1 MKISNRLR
9 VWLVSSALVLASIV
23 GIYAWDGGAYVY
35 GENEYTAGAWSDN
48 PRYGLGTNG
57 RMFQEYGG
65 GNTYIQTVTD
75 GFAGRGTCVQGWMEY
90 GWCADNAHAG
100 LAGWSSQSDH
110 DLNVVPYGWYC
121 GSSRHYINGDYQV
134 TRHGCSYFQDPPN
147 CDNPQNSFDYNHC
160 PGSPIVIATG
170 GNQNYSLSKPADGVL
185 FDLDSDGVAE
195 QLSWTKPDADVAFL
209 ALDRNGNGT
218 IDNGTELF
226 GNYTTPGVPN
236 GFAALRTLGGIN
248 EDGQVDRDDALFAS
262 LLLWHD
268 RNHNG
273 ISEADELTPAADTL
287 SAIGLGYTYSSRR
300 DGAGN
305 LYSFE
310 GWAKR
315 AEAGKK
321 GKDNPSKDEWKTRG
335 AREFRIYDV
344 FLVRAN

>member
-1 MKISNRLR
+1 
-9 VWLVSSALVLASIV
+9 
-23 GIYAWDGGAYVY
+23 
-35 GENEYTAGAWSDN
+35 
-48 PRYGLGTNG
+48 
-57 RMFQEYGG
+57 
-65 GNTYIQTVTD
+65 
-75 GFAGRGTCVQGWMEY
+75 
-90 GWCADNAHAG
+90 
-100 LAGWSSQSDH
+100 
-110 DLNVVPYGWYC
+110 
-121 GSSRHYINGDYQV
+121 
-134 TRHGCSYFQDPPN
+134 
-147 CDNPQNSFDYNHC
+147 
-160 PGSPIVIATG
+160 
-170 GNQNYSLSKPADGVL
+170 LSKPQDGVL

-209 ALDRNGNGT
+209 AIDRNGNGA

-236 GFAALRTLGGIN
+236 GFAALRSLGGIN
-248 EDGQVDRDDALFAS
+248 GDGMVDRDDALFAS

-273 ISEADELTPAADTL
+273 ISEADELSPAADTL
-287 SAIGLGYTYSSRR
+287 AAIGLGYTYSNRR

-315 AEAGKK
+315 AEAGRT
-321 GKDNPSKDEWKTRG
+321 GRDNPSKDEWKSRG